1 MEASTIAGW
10 LEKDRE
16 ALIPAEA
23 ATDEYIRLLPWAVI
37 GEYEWDVQ
45 TLCMLDRSIRVEEVV
60 DGRLVEHKPEGA
72 SIADEAFNL
81 AMCRAADAGVLEV
94 LKNPERYGL
103 TPIKR
108 D

>member
-1 MEASTIAGW
+1 MEASLIAGW
-10 LEKDRE
+10 LEKDRD

-60 DGRLVEHKPEGA
+60 DGRLVERKPEGA
-72 SIADEAFNL
+72 SITD
-81 AMCRAADAGVLEV
+81 DAGVLEV